1 MKLLRNICR
10 ILVGIVFIYSGFV
23 KGVDPL
29 GSDYKFTDY
38 FNAFGMSWMGF
49 STLFFSFLLSMA
61 EFLIGICLFLNIKIK
76 TAAWGA
82 ILFMGFFTPLTLI
95 LAIKNPV
102 TDCGCFGDALI
113 LTNWETFWKN
123 IILLAM
129 TLVIFYTRDKY
140 KPIFNFLEQ
149 TVVLV
154 GTVIFMFCVQ
164 WYSFRHL
171 PIVDFRPYAIGKN
184 ISEGMAIPDG
194 APHDEYAITLKYKN
208 KQTGEVKDFT
218 EENYPWQD
226 TVNWEYVS
234 SDQKLIKDYQRKR
247 IMAFLYPENEEY
259 SDDIEQQNNSK
270 TAIASGEL
278 IGKKLSGDK
287 EVASVNDGNFVSEN
301 QTDFIFAVAGEEY
314 GFMGC
319 CSIVILLLA
328 ISVECIRMSLRAK
341 DLSGKI
347 ICCGMASIISLQSFL
362 NICVATGIA
371 PNTGT
376 PLPFVSY
383 GLTSLISLYIGM
395 GMVLN
400 VGLQSSAY
408 NKEIRRKAIDQKED
422 YL

>member
-61 EFLIGICLFLNIKIK
+61 EFLIGICLFLNIKLK
-76 TAAWGA
+76 TAVWGA

-154 GTVIFMFCVQ
+154 GTVIFMFCIQ

-234 SDQKLIKDYQRKR
+234 SDQKLIKEGYKAPIHDFVIEHPESGDITQEVLEDNGYTFLVIAYNINKTDPENQEKFDYCSTDEIQLKTIVRSNPGLILLRQGTILDKWGHR
-247 IMAFLYPENEEY
+247 DLPEVEELQNKDLASYCLQEQQAITDRYLIYSLIMLYIACIFLY
-259 SDDIEQQNNSK
+259 I
-270 TAIASGEL
+270 
-278 IGKKLSGDK
+278 
-287 EVASVNDGNFVSEN
+287 
-301 QTDFIFAVAGEEY
+301 
-314 GFMGC
+314 
-319 CSIVILLLA
+319 
-328 ISVECIRMSLRAK
+328 IRKYKRMIK
-341 DLSGKI
+341 
-347 ICCGMASIISLQSFL
+347 
-362 NICVATGIA
+362 
-371 PNTGT
+371 
-376 PLPFVSY
+376 
-383 GLTSLISLYIGM
+383 
-395 GMVLN
+395 
-400 VGLQSSAY
+400 
-408 NKEIRRKAIDQKED
+408 
-422 YL
+422 

>member
-61 EFLIGICLFLNIKIK
+61 EFLIGICLFLNIKLK
-76 TAAWGA
+76 TAVWGA

-154 GTVIFMFCVQ
+154 GTVIFMFCIQ

-218 EENYPWQD
+218 EENVITASKAIAKYVYDNFGLDKTIIIGYDSRNMADVFSYKCAEIFADNGFEVLYSSGIIP
-226 TVNWEYVS
+226 TPVLAYNAKHLNACALMFTASHNPPEYLGIKFIPDYAGPATSDITDEIMYNLGS
-234 SDQKLIKDYQRKR
+234 SIKEHLKKGEIKKYNFKPDYFAHLNKLID
-247 IMAFLYPENEEY
+247 
-259 SDDIEQQNNSK
+259 
-270 TAIASGEL
+270 
-278 IGKKLSGDK
+278 
-287 EVASVNDGNFVSEN
+287 
-301 QTDFIFAVAGEEY
+301 
-314 GFMGC
+314 
-319 CSIVILLLA
+319 
-328 ISVECIRMSLRAK
+328 
-341 DLSGKI
+341 
-347 ICCGMASIISLQSFL
+347 
-362 NICVATGIA
+362 
-371 PNTGT
+371 
-376 PLPFVSY
+376 
-383 GLTSLISLYIGM
+383 
-395 GMVLN
+395 
-400 VGLQSSAY
+400 
-408 NKEIRRKAIDQKED
+408 
-422 YL
+422 

>member
-140 KPIFNFLEQ
+140 KPIFNF
-149 TVVLV
+149 
-154 GTVIFMFCVQ
+154 
-164 WYSFRHL
+164 
-171 PIVDFRPYAIGKN
+171 
-184 ISEGMAIPDG
+184 
-194 APHDEYAITLKYKN
+194 
-208 KQTGEVKDFT
+208 
-218 EENYPWQD
+218 QD
-226 TVNWEYVS
+226 RFY
-234 SDQKLIKDYQRKR
+234 
-247 IMAFLYPENEEY
+247 
-259 SDDIEQQNNSK
+259 
-270 TAIASGEL
+270 
-278 IGKKLSGDK
+278 
-287 EVASVNDGNFVSEN
+287 
-301 QTDFIFAVAGEEY
+301 
-314 GFMGC
+314 
-319 CSIVILLLA
+319 
-328 ISVECIRMSLRAK
+328 
-341 DLSGKI
+341 
-347 ICCGMASIISLQSFL
+347 
-362 NICVATGIA
+362 
-371 PNTGT
+371 
-376 PLPFVSY
+376 
-383 GLTSLISLYIGM
+383 
-395 GMVLN
+395 
-400 VGLQSSAY
+400 
-408 NKEIRRKAIDQKED
+408 
-422 YL
+422 

>member
-61 EFLIGICLFLNIKIK
+61 EFLIGIFLFLNIKIK

>member
-38 FNAFGMSWMGF
+38 FNASGMSWMGF

-154 GTVIFMFCVQ
+154 GTVFSCSVYNGTLSVTCLSWISVPMLSVKISPRV
-164 WYSFRHL
+164 WPSPTELRMTNS
-171 PIVDFRPYAIGKN
+171 DYAQIQ
-184 ISEGMAIPDG
+184 
-194 APHDEYAITLKYKN
+194 
-208 KQTGEVKDFT
+208 KQTDRR
-218 EENYPWQD
+218 
-226 TVNWEYVS
+226 S
-234 SDQKLIKDYQRKR
+234 KR
-247 IMAFLYPENEEY
+247 LYRR
-259 SDDIEQQNNSK
+259 
-270 TAIASGEL
+270 
-278 IGKKLSGDK
+278 KLSLARYRKLGICR
-287 EVASVNDGNFVSEN
+287 SESE
-301 QTDFIFAVAGEEY
+301 TD
-314 GFMGC
+314 
-319 CSIVILLLA
+319 
-328 ISVECIRMSLRAK
+328 
-341 DLSGKI
+341 
-347 ICCGMASIISLQSFL
+347 Q
-362 NICVATGIA
+362 
-371 PNTGT
+371 
-376 PLPFVSY
+376 
-383 GLTSLISLYIGM
+383 
-395 GMVLN
+395 
-400 VGLQSSAY
+400 
-408 NKEIRRKAIDQKED
+408 RRI
-422 YL
+422 

>member
-61 EFLIGICLFLNIKIK
+61 EFLIGICLFLNIKLK

-82 ILFMGFFTPLTLI
+82 ILFMGFFTPLTLV

-140 KPIFNFLEQ
+140 KSIFNFLEQ
-149 TVVLV
+149 TVLLV
-154 GTVIFMFCVQ
+154 GTIIFMFCIQ

-184 ISEGMAIPDG
+184 ISEGMTIPDG

-208 KQTGEVKDFT
+208 KQTGHDFLGIRA
-218 EENYPWQD
+218 D
-226 TVNWEYVS
+226 HH
-234 SDQKLIKDYQRKR
+234 
-247 IMAFLYPENEEY
+247 
-259 SDDIEQQNNSK
+259 
-270 TAIASGEL
+270 
-278 IGKKLSGDK
+278 
-287 EVASVNDGNFVSEN
+287 
-301 QTDFIFAVAGEEY
+301 
-314 GFMGC
+314 C
-319 CSIVILLLA
+319 
-328 ISVECIRMSLRAK
+328 ISVVSDGSHCI
-341 DLSGKI
+341 
-347 ICCGMASIISLQSFL
+347 
-362 NICVATGIA
+362 
-371 PNTGT
+371 
-376 PLPFVSY
+376 
-383 GLTSLISLYIGM
+383 
-395 GMVLN
+395 
-400 VGLQSSAY
+400 
-408 NKEIRRKAIDQKED
+408 
-422 YL
+422 

>member
-61 EFLIGICLFLNIKIK
+61 EFLIGICLFLNIKLK
-76 TAAWGA
+76 TAVWGA

-154 GTVIFMFCVQ
+154 GTVIFMFCIQ